1 MEKEYV
7 NLTVNR
13 TKGFIMALI
22 LIDTVCAAFISCARD
37 KIISLLM
44 ILMFSVC
51 IVGILS
57 LILITQL
64 LKSISNDG

>member
-22 LIDTVCAAFISCARD
+22 LIATVCAAFISCARD